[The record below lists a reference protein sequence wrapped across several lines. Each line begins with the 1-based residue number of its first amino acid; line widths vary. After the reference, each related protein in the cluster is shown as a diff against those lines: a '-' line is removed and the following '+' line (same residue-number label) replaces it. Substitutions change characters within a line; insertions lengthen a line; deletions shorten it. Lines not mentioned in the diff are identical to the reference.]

1 MKLFENQKRFSFLLD
16 GNDGF
21 SFPHT
26 VQVSKDGNVTQTVYD
41 FECGLRITNIAT
53 KYDDFGGYEWVNY
66 FENTSDTPTG
76 IISQLYDCDA
86 FLPME
91 HEQVYNGSA
100 YMPRYESA
108 TKIYS
113 PAGSSG
119 TRFEFNCEI
128 DALEGHWPKN
138 HILVGHTKKYATSGG
153 RSSNNEKAPFFN
165 IHKNGA
171 GYIVAIGWTGQ
182 WNCEITRDTDNV
194 RVRSCIEDTSFR
206 LLPNEK
212 FRTSSVVILPYE
224 ASYIES
230 QNKWRRFVKK
240 HFSIIG
246 KEGRP
251 AQGPLFASFWGGLST
266 DSCLEKIEIIKEN
279 KFPVEYIW
287 MDAGWYGDTSP
298 TPDEYEG
305 DWWKFTGDWRVSK
318 KSHPDGLLQ
327 VREKI
332 HQAGMKYVLW
342 FEPERVR
349 KNVPIASEHPEYF
362 LSYSDDSENHLL
374 DLGNEKAWNY
384 CFDTLCDYIEKL
396 RIDCYRQDFNFTPL
410 GFWRENDAEDRRGIS
425 EIKHINGMYRLWD
438 ALLERFPNLLIDNCA
453 SGGRRIDIET
463 LRRSIPLW
471 RSDLQ
476 CPANYD
482 VEGTQ
487 NHGQSFPLW
496 LPYSGTGSG
505 RSLDEYRI
513 RSSYAPALTTNYFY
527 SDKEKYDDI
536 EKMHAFIAKY
546 FEEFK
551 KVRPYLTEDF
561 YPLTELSMKNDTWC
575 ANQYHNPDTSCGI
588 VQIFRR
594 PDSPYES
601 AYLKLYA
608 LCEDSEYVFE
618 DVDGGS
624 FIAKGSDLLD
634 GNFAFTV
641 KEKRKAKI
649 YFYKKK

>member
-16 GNDGF
+16 GKDGF

-26 VQVSKDGNVTQTVYD
+26 VRVKTQDNITETVYD
-41 FECGLRITNIAT
+41 FECGLRITNIAK

-66 FENTSDTPTG
+66 FENTSDTPAG
-76 IISQLYDCDA
+76 IISELYDCDA
-86 FLPME
+86 LLPME
-91 HEQVYNGSA
+91 HEQAYNGSA
-100 YMPRYESA
+100 YMPSYENA
-108 TKIYS
+108 TKIFA
-113 PAGSSG
+113 PAGSAG
-119 TRFEFNCEI
+119 TRYEFNCEI
-128 DALEGHWPKN
+128 DSLFGHWPKN
-138 HILVGHTKKYATSGG
+138 HVLVGQTRKYSTSGG
-153 RSSNNEKAPFFN
+153 RSSNNEYAPFFN

-171 GYIVAIGWTGQ
+171 GHIIAIGWTGQ
-182 WNCEITRDTDNV
+182 WNCEISRNV
-194 RVRSCIEDTSFR
+194 ENVCVKTCVEGTNFR
-206 LLPNEK
+206 ILPNEK
-212 FRTSSVVILPYE
+212 FRTSSIVILPYKG
-224 ASYIES
+224 SFIES

-251 AQGPLFASFWGGLST
+251 AQGPLFTGFWGGLST
-266 DSCLEKIEIIKEN
+266 DSCLEKIETIKEN
-279 KFPVEYIW
+279 KFPFEYIW

-305 DWWKFTGDWRVSK
+305 DWWKFTGDWRVST

-327 VREKI
+327 MREKM
-332 HQAGMKYVLW
+332 ADLGKKFVLW

-349 KNVPIASEHPEYF
+349 TNVPIAKEHPEYF
-362 LSYSDDSENHLL
+362 LSYENDPDNLLL
-374 DLGNEKAWNY
+374 DLGNEDAWNY
-384 CFDTLCDYIEKL
+384 CYNTLCEHIEKL
-396 RIDCYRQDFNFTPL
+396 RIDCYRQDFNFEPL
-410 GFWRENDAEDRRGIS
+410 GFWRKKDAEDRRGIS
-425 EIKHINGMYRLWD
+425 EIKHINGMYKLWD
-438 ALLERFPNLLIDNCA
+438 TLLERFPNLLIDNCA

-482 VEGTQ
+482 IEGTQ

-505 RSLDEYRI
+505 RSIDEYRI
-513 RSSYAPALTTNYFY
+513 RSAYAPALTTNYFY

-536 EKMHAFIAKY
+536 EKKHAFIAKY
-546 FEEFK
+546 SAEFL

-575 ANQYHNPDTSCGI
+575 ANQYDSPETMSGM

-601 AYLKLYA
+601 ACLKLYG
-608 LCEDSEYVFE
+608 LCADAEYIFE
-618 DVDGGS
+618 DADGGN
-624 FIAKGSDLLD
+624 FEAKGSDLLE
-634 GNFAFTV
+634 GRFAFTV
-641 KEKRKAKI
+641 AEKRKAKI
-649 YFYKKK
+649 YFYKQK